1 MRSSAQRDARG
12 GRVGVVSII
21 VTLVVG
27 AMGASGC
34 SHGLG
39 TPNPRVPGASAELG
53 RKAIRH
59 YGCGSCHEIPGVRSA
74 NGLVGPPLIKFS
86 KRGYIAGELK
96 NNAEN
101 LQRWLEDPKAVEP
114 GTDMPNLHVTPDD
127 ARNIT
132 AYLYTLK

>member
-1 MRSSAQRDARG
+1 VRAPSWVARRS
-12 GRVGVVSII
+12 
-21 VTLVVG
+21 
-27 AMGASGC
+27 
-34 SHGLG
+34 G
-39 TPNPRVPGASAELG
+39 TTAAAAATRS
-53 RKAIRH
+53 R
-59 YGCGSCHEIPGVRSA
+59 GVRSA

-96 NNAEN
+96 NNADN

>member
-1 MRSSAQRDARG
+1 
-12 GRVGVVSII
+12 VGLVFSVVA
-21 VTLVVG
+21 LVIGTVG
-27 AMGASGC
+27 AAGC
-34 SHGLG
+34 SKGLG
-39 TPNPRVPGASAELG
+39 APSPVVPGGSPELG

-59 YGCGSCHEIPGVRSA
+59 YGCGSCHEIPGVRGA

-86 KRGYIAGELK
+86 RRGYIAGELK

-101 LQRWLEDPKAVEP
+101 LQRWLVDPQAIEP

-132 AYLYTLK
+132 AYLYTLKK